1 MLKLSALIQVVIK
14 FMVIQSLLWQS
25 QQQSSDFAELCN
37 ALYERELI
45 TLARNECLALASLQ
59 GRIKSLPHYVKRTA
73 FALLKAQTPLALD
86 IQNASWLAKQVAR
99 SPEISQLSAY
109 DETVTAWYKSQE
121 LVHGLVV
128 PIALN
133 GHIVLDCI
141 DRIDSEKQRFR
152 TNVYGWFYL
161 TDNETVSAA
170 SNRAKNEHNR
180 ASEADIDA
188 ESKAD
193 IDVDSEAESEV
204 TRHKVNLLKP
214 TKKVMS
220 AACAGHRWKD
230 GQKLQP
236 IMPSLR
242 ELLLSCTINWRN
254 FKQPRVNLPDN

>member
-1 MLKLSALIQVVIK
+1 
-14 FMVIQSLLWQS
+14 MVTQSLLWQS

-45 TLARNECLALASLQ
+45 TLARNECLVLASLQ

-73 FALLKAQTPLALD
+73 FALLNAQTPLALD
-86 IQNASWLAKQVAR
+86 IQNASWSAKQVAT

-109 DETVTAWYKSQE
+109 DETVITWYKRQE

-133 GHIVLDCI
+133 GYIVLDCI
-141 DRIDSEKQRFR
+141 DRIDLEKQRFR
-152 TNVYGWFYL
+152 TNVHGWFYF
-161 TDNETVSAA
+161 TDNETVSGAG
-170 SNRAKNEHNR
+170 NRRKNEGDR
-180 ASEADIDA
+180 ASELDIEAERRADN
-188 ESKAD
+188 ES
-193 IDVDSEAESEV
+193 ESEV
-204 TRHKVNLLKP
+204 TRQKVNLLKP

>member
-1 MLKLSALIQVVIK
+1 MLKLSALIKVVIK
-14 FMVIQSLLWQS
+14 FMVTQSLLWQS

-37 ALYERELI
+37 ALYEKELI
-45 TLARNECLALASLQ
+45 VLARNKCLALASLQ

-73 FALLKAQTPLALD
+73 FALLNAQTPLALD
-86 IQNASWLAKQVAR
+86 IQNASWSTKQVAT

-109 DETVTAWYKSQE
+109 DETVTSWYKSQQ

-141 DRIDSEKQRFR
+141 DRIDLEKQRFR

-161 TDNETVSAA
+161 TDNQKVSDA
-170 SNRAKNEHNR
+170 SNRAKNVGDR
-180 ASEADIDA
+180 ASE
-188 ESKAD
+188 
-193 IDVDSEAESEV
+193 VESEV
-204 TRHKVNLLKP
+204 TRSKVNLLKP

-220 AACAGHRWKD
+220 AACAGHRWKA

-236 IMPSLR
+236 ITPSLR

>member
-1 MLKLSALIQVVIK
+1 
-14 FMVIQSLLWQS
+14 MVTQSLLWQS

-73 FALLKAQTPLALD
+73 FALLKAQTPLELD

-109 DETVTAWYKSQE
+109 DETVIAWYKSQQ

-133 GHIVLDCI
+133 GHVFLDCI
-141 DRIDSEKQRFR
+141 DRIDLEKQRFR

-170 SNRAKNEHNR
+170 TNRVKNEGDR
-180 ASEADIDA
+180 ASEADIEA
-188 ESKAD
+188 ESK
-193 IDVDSEAESEV
+193 AESEV
-204 TRHKVNLLKP
+204 TRQKVNLLKP

-254 FKQPRVNLPDN
+254 FKQPRVN

>member
-1 MLKLSALIQVVIK
+1 MLKLSALIKVVIK
-14 FMVIQSLLWQS
+14 FMVTQSLLWQS
-25 QQQSSDFAELCN
+25 QQHSSDFAELCN

-45 TLARNECLALASLQ
+45 ILTRNECLALASLQ

-73 FALLKAQTPLALD
+73 FALLKAQTPLELD
-86 IQNASWLAKQVAR
+86 IQNASWSAKQVAT

-109 DETVTAWYKSQE
+109 DETVIAWYKSQE

-141 DRIDSEKQRFR
+141 DRIDLENQRFR

-161 TDNETVSAA
+161 TDNETVSGA
-170 SNRAKNEHNR
+170 SNREKNEGDR
-180 ASEADIDA
+180 VSAAIIAA
-188 ESKAD
+188 ESKAE
-193 IDVDSEAESEV
+193 SKAEKEV
-204 TRHKVNLLKP
+204 TRRKVNLLKP

-236 IMPSLR
+236 MMPSLR

>member
-1 MLKLSALIQVVIK
+1 MLKLSALIKVVIK
-14 FMVIQSLLWQS
+14 FMVTQSLLWQS
-25 QQQSSDFAELCN
+25 AQQSSDFAELCN

-86 IQNASWLAKQVAR
+86 IQNASWLAKQVTR

-109 DETVTAWYKSQE
+109 DETVIAWYKSQQ

-141 DRIDSEKQRFR
+141 DRIDLEKQQFR

-161 TDNETVSAA
+161 TDNEAVRGAG
-170 SNRAKNEHNR
+170 NKAKNEHNR
-180 ASEADIDA
+180 ASEADIEA
-188 ESKAD
+188 
-193 IDVDSEAESEV
+193 DSEEESEV
-204 TRHKVNLLKP
+204 TCHKVNLLKP

-220 AACAGHRWKD
+220 AACAGHRWEN

>member
-1 MLKLSALIQVVIK
+1 MLKLSALIKIVIK
-14 FMVIQSLLWQS
+14 FMVTQSLLWQS
-25 QQQSSDFAELCN
+25 RQQSSDFAELCN

-45 TLARNECLALASLQ
+45 TLARNECLTLASLQ

-86 IQNASWLAKQVAR
+86 IQNASWSAKQVAM
-99 SPEISQLSAY
+99 SPEISQLFAY
-109 DETVTAWYKSQE
+109 DETVTAWYKSQQ

-161 TDNETVSAA
+161 MDNETVRGA
-170 SNRAKNEHNR
+170 SNRAKNEGDR

-188 ESKAD
+188 ES
-193 IDVDSEAESEV
+193 EV
-204 TRHKVNLLKP
+204 TSHKVNLLKP

-236 IMPSLR
+236 MMPSLR

>member
-1 MLKLSALIQVVIK
+1 MLKLSALIKVVIK
-14 FMVIQSLLWQS
+14 FMVTQSLLWQS
-25 QQQSSDFAELCN
+25 AQQSSDFAELCN

-73 FALLKAQTPLALD
+73 FALLKAQTPLELD
-86 IQNASWLAKQVAR
+86 IQNASWSAKQVAT

-109 DETVTAWYKSQE
+109 DKTISAWYKSQQ

-128 PIALN
+128 PIGLN

-141 DRIDSEKQRFR
+141 DRIDLEKQRFR

-161 TDNETVSAA
+161 TDNDTVSGAGN
-170 SNRAKNEHNR
+170 SEKNEGDR
-180 ASEADIDA
+180 ASE
-188 ESKAD
+188 EN
-193 IDVDSEAESEV
+193 SEAESEV

-220 AACAGHRWKD
+220 AACAGHRWKN

-254 FKQPRVNLPDN
+254 FKLPRVNLPDN

>member
-1 MLKLSALIQVVIK
+1 MLKLSALIKVVIK
-14 FMVIQSLLWQS
+14 FMVTQSLLWQS
-25 QQQSSDFAELCN
+25 EQQSSDFAELCN

-45 TLARNECLALASLQ
+45 TLARNECLALANLQ

-73 FALLKAQTPLALD
+73 FALLKVQTPLELD
-86 IQNASWLAKQVAR
+86 IQNASWSAKQVAT

-109 DETVTAWYKSQE
+109 DETVIAWYKSQQ
-121 LVHGLVV
+121 LVPGLVV
-128 PIALN
+128 PIAFN

-141 DRIDSEKQRFR
+141 DRIDLEKQRFR

-161 TDNETVSAA
+161 TDNEMVSGAGD
-170 SNRAKNEHNR
+170 REKNEGDR
-180 ASEADIDA
+180 A
-188 ESKAD
+188 
-193 IDVDSEAESEV
+193 SEAESEV

-236 IMPSLR
+236 IMPTLR

-254 FKQPRVNLPDN
+254 FKQPRVNLSDN